1 MLMILMPL
9 ISLPLLS
16 KSWFIS
22 SSFLLLS
29 IPFVLI
35 SFTNPYPWTTT
46 MSSLFSVDL
55 MSSTLIILTL
65 WISSLMIMASY
76 KIKHNHNMPKNFIIM
91 CLSLS
96 ISLILTFSS
105 SNLFMFYIFFETSLI
120 PILIL
125 ILTWGYQPER
135 LQASMYLMMYT
146 LTASLPMLVMIFLIY
161 SKNNHLS
168 FLMSSWL
175 SPFPNMMNIWWFI
188 LILAFLV
195 KMPMFSLH
203 LWLPKAHVEAPVAG
217 SMILAGVLL
226 KLGTYGLMRMS
237 LIFTFMNKQSSS
249 IITPLAL
256 WGAVV
261 TSLICIRQTDLKA
274 LIAYS
279 SIGHMGIL
287 LAGILS
293 STEWGWQ
300 GAMAMMIA
308 HGLSSSALFLL
319 ANTTYELTHTRSIFL
334 TKGMIIVFPTLTL
347 WWFIAT
353 AANMAAPPS
362 INLLSEILLIT
373 ATLSQTTYLAIFLML
388 LSFLTA
394 AYSLFLFA
402 STQHGAT
409 TSTSIS
415 LPPLNS
421 SFFLNST
428 LHLVPIFLLI
438 LKPELI
444 CNWL

>member
-1 MLMILMPL
+1 MLMIVIPL
-9 ISLPLLS
+9 LSLPLLPNP
-16 KSWFIS
+16 WFIS
-22 SSFLLLS
+22 TSFILFFFPLA
-29 IPFVLI
+29 LI
-35 SFTNPYPWTTT
+35 YLTNPYPWTLTF
-46 MSSLFSVDL
+46 SSLFSIDL
-55 MSSTLIILTL
+55 MSSSLVLLTL
-65 WISSLMIMASY
+65 WITSLMILASY
-76 KIKHNHNMPKNFIIM
+76 KIKQSHNLPKNFITL
-91 CLSLS
+91 CLLLS
-96 ISLILTFSS
+96 IFLILAFSS
-105 SNLFMFYIFFETSLI
+105 SNLILFYIFFESSLI

-161 SKNNHLS
+161 LKNNHLS
-168 FLMSSWL
+168 FMFLSWVSPLPNL
-175 SPFPNMMNIWWFI
+175 SNIWWLIF
-188 LILAFLV
+188 ILAFLV
-195 KMPMFSLH
+195 KMPMFSTH

-237 LIFTFMNKQSSS
+237 LIFTQMNKQFSSV
-249 IITPLAL
+249 ITPLAL
-256 WGAVV
+256 WGAVI
-261 TSLICIRQTDLKA
+261 TSLICIRQTDLKS

-300 GAMAMMIA
+300 GAMTMMIA

-319 ANTTYELTHTRSIFL
+319 ANSTYELTHTRSIFL
-334 TKGMIIVFPTLTL
+334 TKGMIILFPTLTL

-353 AANMAAPPS
+353 AANMAAPPT
-362 INLLSEILLIT
+362 INLLSELLLIT
-373 ATLSQTTYLAIFLML
+373 ATLSQTSMLAIFLTI

-402 STQHGAT
+402 ATQHGAT
-409 TSTSIS
+409 TSTSAP

-421 SFFLNST
+421 SLFLNSS
-428 LHLVPIFLLI
+428 LHLAPIFLLV
-438 LKPELI
+438 LKPEMI

>member
-9 ISLPLLS
+9 LSLPLLS
-16 KSWFIS
+16 NPWFIS
-22 SSFLLLS
+22 SSFLLISLPA
-29 IPFVLI
+29 ILI
-35 SFTNPYPWTTT
+35 SITNPYPWMLTL
-46 MSSLFSVDL
+46 SSLFSMDL
-55 MSSTLIILTL
+55 MSSSLVVLTL
-65 WISSLMIMASY
+65 WISSLMILASY
-76 KIKHNHNMPKNFIIM
+76 KIKHSQNLPQNFITM
-91 CLSLS
+91 CLFLS
-96 ISLILTFSS
+96 IFLILTFSS
-105 SNLFMFYIFFETSLI
+105 SNLFLFYIFFESSLI

-125 ILTWGYQPER
+125 ILAWGYQPER

-146 LTASLPMLVMIFLIY
+146 LTASLPMLVMIFLMY
-161 SKNNHLS
+161 MKNNHLS
-168 FLMSSWL
+168 FLIMSWVAPL
-175 SPFPNMMNIWWFI
+175 PNMLDSWWLI
-188 LILAFLV
+188 LIMAFLV

-237 LIFTFMNKQSSS
+237 LIFIQMNKQFSS

-256 WGAVV
+256 WGAVI
-261 TSLICIRQTDLKA
+261 TSLICIRQTDLKS

-308 HGLSSSALFLL
+308 HGLSSSVLFLL
-319 ANTTYELTHTRSIFL
+319 ANSTYELTHTRSIFL
-334 TKGMIIVFPTLTL
+334 TKGMIIILPSLTL

-373 ATLSQTTYLAIFLML
+373 ATLSQTSFLAIFLTI

-402 STQHGAT
+402 ATQHGST

-421 SFFLNST
+421 SFFLNSK
-428 LHLVPIFLLI
+428 LHLIPIFLLI
-438 LKPELI
+438 MKPEMI

>member
-9 ISLPLLS
+9 LSLPLLHNP
-16 KSWFIS
+16 WFIS
-22 SSFLLLS
+22 SSFLLMSFPMILS
-29 IPFVLI
+29 SI
-35 SFTNPYPWTTT
+35 TNPYPWALT
-46 MSSLFSVDL
+46 MSSLFSMDL
-55 MSSTLIILTL
+55 MSSSLIMLTL
-65 WISSLMIMASY
+65 WITSLMILASY
-76 KIKHNHNMPKNFIIM
+76 KIKHSQNLPKNFVTL
-91 CLSLS
+91 CLLLS
-96 ISLILTFSS
+96 TLLILTFAS
-105 SNLFMFYIFFETSLI
+105 SNLFLFYIFFESSLI

-125 ILTWGYQPER
+125 ILAWGYQPER

-161 SKNNHLS
+161 LKNNHLS
-168 FLMSSWL
+168 FLIMLWAAPL
-175 SPFPNMMNIWWFI
+175 PNMLNNWWLI
-188 LILAFLV
+188 LIMAFLV

-237 LIFTFMNKQSSS
+237 LIFVQMNKQFSS

-256 WGAVV
+256 WGAVI
-261 TSLICIRQTDLKA
+261 TSLVCIRQTDLKS

-300 GAMAMMIA
+300 GAMTMMIA

-319 ANTTYELTHTRSIFL
+319 ANSTYELTHTRSIFL
-334 TKGMIIVFPTLTL
+334 TKGMIIILPSLTL

-373 ATLSQTTYLAIFLML
+373 ATLSQTSFLAIFLAI

-402 STQHGAT
+402 ATQHGST
-409 TSTSIS
+409 TPTSIS

-421 SFFLNST
+421 SFFLNSS
-428 LHLVPIFLLI
+428 LHLIPIFLLI
-438 LKPELI
+438 LKPEMI

>member
-9 ISLPLLS
+9 FSLPLLS
-16 KSWFIS
+16 NSWFIS
-22 SSFLLLS
+22 SSFLLMSLPIILTS
-29 IPFVLI
+29 I
-35 SFTNPYPWTTT
+35 TNPYPWTLTL
-46 MSSLFSVDL
+46 SSLFSMDL
-55 MSSTLIILTL
+55 MSSTLIVLTL
-65 WISSLMIMASY
+65 WITSLMILASY
-76 KIKHNHNMPKNFIIM
+76 KIKHSQNLPQNFIIL
-91 CLSLS
+91 CLLLS
-96 ISLILTFSS
+96 ALLILTFSS
-105 SNLFMFYIFFETSLI
+105 SNLFLFYIFFESSLI

-161 SKNNHLS
+161 LKNNHLS
-168 FLMSSWL
+168 FLIMSWTIPL
-175 SPFPNMMNIWWFI
+175 PNMLNSWWLI
-188 LILAFLV
+188 LIMAFLV

-237 LIFTFMNKQSSS
+237 LIFTQMNKQFSS

-256 WGAVV
+256 WGAVI
-261 TSLICIRQTDLKA
+261 TSLICIRQTDLKS

-300 GAMAMMIA
+300 GAMIMMIA

-319 ANTTYELTHTRSIFL
+319 ANSTYELTHTRSIFL
-334 TKGMIIVFPTLTL
+334 TKGMIIILPSLTL

-373 ATLSQTTYLAIFLML
+373 ATLSQTSFLAIFLTI

-402 STQHGAT
+402 ATQHGSTA
-409 TSTSIS
+409 STSIS

-421 SFFLNST
+421 SFFLNSS
-428 LHLVPIFLLI
+428 LHLIPIFLLI
-438 LKPELI
+438 MKPEMI